1 MRFNRLLHLI
11 AFSGKAHG
19 GPPASGLDTTKMP
32 DSPALSQATAKASF
46 SPYLP
51 LSGPPPGVPRSL
63 DGLPIRT
70 RSYGRSKLAR
80 WQPGLTEEL

>member
-11 AFSGKAHG
+11 AFPGKAHG

-46 SPYLP
+46 SRYLP
-51 LSGPPPGVPRSL
+51 LSGGIS
-63 DGLPIRT
+63 G
-70 RSYGRSKLAR
+70 S
-80 WQPGLTEEL
+80 EELGVHRAILNG